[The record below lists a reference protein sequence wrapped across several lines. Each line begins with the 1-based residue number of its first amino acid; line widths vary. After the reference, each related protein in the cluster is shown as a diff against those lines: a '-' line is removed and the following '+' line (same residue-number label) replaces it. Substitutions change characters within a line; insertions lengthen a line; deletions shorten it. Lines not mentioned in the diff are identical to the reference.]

1 MIDSILAPFSVA
13 LASVTSRTVRT
24 LSELCLWNL
33 LRYRVSYSVSARLKG
48 AGVRGGGG
56 GNLPFESKSGGQIL
70 NPV

>member
-48 AGVRGGGG
+48 AGGRGGGG
-56 GNLPFESKSGGQIL
+56 GGGAICLLSQK
-70 NPV
+70 VEGRS